1 MTLAVDSMV
10 GAYRI
15 TGSIGEGAM
24 GQVYRAVDERI
35 GRAVAIK
42 VLPRT
47 FSSDPDRL
55 RRFEQEARAAGMLNH
70 PNLLTLFEFGSHD
83 GAPFMVAELL
93 EGETLRAALAK
104 GPMRASLAVEIA
116 CAIAEGLAAA
126 HDRGIVHRDLKPEN
140 VFITHEGRVK
150 ILDFGLAKFVLEGTS
165 QHDDTA
171 EWTAAS
177 TSGVVVGTAGYMAPE
192 QIRGQTIDGRADI
205 FSLGVILYEM
215 LSGLRA
221 FRKDSA
227 VETMN
232 AILVEDPKPLG
243 DLVPDASP
251 SLVRIVGRCLHKN
264 RDQRYQSARD
274 LSFSLAAFTSTSST
288 EVLRG
293 APLRVSRRWW
303 QILIAAATAL
313 MLFAIG
319 FFLGGRR
326 NERSPAAPPVVR
338 YLTFSGR
345 DWGPAASPDGR
356 TVAFTSTRDGT
367 SRIWIKQI
375 ADGSEA
381 ALTKG
386 PDLFPR
392 FSPDGSSVLFTRLE
406 GTQTSVWRAA
416 VVGNEPR
423 RIIGG
428 ARDGDFSPDGTRIA
442 FLRRN
447 AAASRQVSW
456 ELWIAATDGSSARR
470 IHTTNEPQ
478 LHSPRWS
485 PDGKELALIAEGDQV
500 TARILLVS
508 VEDGRH
514 RYVAPAQARGVLT
527 AAAWNRAGELV
538 YSMSD
543 VSASQSRG
551 AGGSIY
557 AHDVRS
563 GDTRNLLSVP
573 VTGRYVDVAAGRIFL
588 DFNSSNQ
595 NLRESPIGAAD
606 RDGRWLTH
614 GRSSDRQPVYSA
626 DGKQVVFSS
635 DRGGNLDLWSISRD
649 TAAIVRI
656 TDDPTD
662 DWDPGFTADGK
673 QLLWSSN
680 RSGHFEI
687 WTASPDGS
695 DARQLSNDG
704 ADAENPTATAD
715 GQWIVY
721 TSFHPEK
728 RGLWR
733 MRRDGSEATRIVPG
747 RCLNPEVSPDGAYVA
762 YHTDELNVRARIHVA
777 RVRDGSHTA
786 FDVDVPAPV
795 GASIGRTRWM
805 PDGKAIAFIAPDER
819 GRLGIYTQAF
829 DPLRNLPESRRALT
843 GFDRDDPSESF
854 GIARDGSA
862 MTVSIVDQVSGVMVV
877 DGAIARR

>member
-15 TGSIGEGAM
+15 TGAIGEGGM
-24 GQVYRAVDERI
+24 GQVYRAVDSRI
-35 GRAVAIK
+35 GRAVAVK

-70 PNLLTLFEFGSHD
+70 PNLLTLFEFGSHE

-93 EGETLRAALAK
+93 EGETLRAALMR
-104 GPMRASLAVEIA
+104 GPMRASLAIEIA
-116 CAIAEGLAAA
+116 CAVSEGLAAA

-140 VFITHEGRVK
+140 IFLTVDGRVK
-150 ILDFGLAKFVLEGTS
+150 ILDFGLAKLVSEGVA
-165 QHDDTA
+165 QNDDTA
-171 EWTAAS
+171 EWGFAS
-177 TSGVVVGTAGYMAPE
+177 TSGLVVGTAGYMAPE
-192 QIRGQTIDGRADI
+192 QVRGQTIDARADI
-205 FSLGVILYEM
+205 FALGVILYEM
-215 LSGLRA
+215 LSGVRA
-221 FRKDSA
+221 FRKSSA

-232 AILVEDPKPLG
+232 AILAEDPKPLA

-251 SLVRIVGRCLHKN
+251 SLVRIVGRCLQKN

-274 LSFSLAAFTSTSST
+274 LAFSLASFSSTTSTEIIRS
-288 EVLRG
+288 
-293 APLRVSRRWW
+293 PLRVDRRWW
-303 QILIAAATAL
+303 RMLAATLAGGAL
-313 MLFAIG
+313 LAIG
-319 FFLGGRR
+319 YLLGMT
-326 NERSPAAPPVVR
+326 RSELSPGSPPVVR

-345 DWGPAASPDGR
+345 DWGPVSSPDGR

-381 ALTKG
+381 ALTNG

-392 FSPDGSSVLFTRLE
+392 FSADGATVLFTRLE
-406 GTQTSVWRAA
+406 GSQTSLWRAA

-423 RIIGG
+423 RIIGN

-442 FLRRN
+442 FLRRT
-447 AAASRQVSW
+447 AGSQQVSW
-456 ELWIAATDGSSARR
+456 ELWIAAADGSSARR
-470 IHTTNEPQ
+470 VHATKEPQ

-485 PDGKELALIAEGDQV
+485 PDGRELALIAEGDQV
-500 TARILLVS
+500 TARILLVT
-508 VEDGRH
+508 VDDGKH

-527 AAAWNRAGELV
+527 AAAWSRLGELV

-557 AHDVRS
+557 SHDLRS
-563 GDTRNLLSVP
+563 GATRKLLSVP

-595 NLRESPIGAAD
+595 NLRESAIGAAD

-626 DGKQVVFSS
+626 DGKLVVFSS
-635 DRGGNLDLWSISRD
+635 DRGGNLDLWSINRETS
-649 TAAIVRI
+649 AITRV

-680 RSGHFEI
+680 RSGNFEI
-687 WTASPDGS
+687 WIASPDGS

-728 RGLWR
+728 RGIWR

-747 RCLNPEVSPDGAYVA
+747 RCLNPEVSPDGTYVA
-762 YHTDELNVRARIHVA
+762 YHTDELNVSARIRVA
-777 RVRDGSHTA
+777 RVSDGSETA
-786 FDVDVPAPV
+786 FQVDVRAPF

-805 PDGKAIAFIAPDER
+805 PDGTAIAFIAPDAR
-819 GRLGIYTQAF
+819 GRLGIFTQAF
-829 DPLRNLPESRRALT
+829 DP
-843 GFDRDDPSESF
+843 
-854 GIARDGSA
+854 
-862 MTVSIVDQVSGVMVV
+862 
-877 DGAIARR
+877 

>member
-10 GAYRI
+10 GAYRV

-24 GQVYRAVDERI
+24 GQVYRAVDTRI
-35 GRAVAIK
+35 GRPVAIK

-55 RRFEQEARAAGMLNH
+55 RRFEQEARAAGKLNH
-70 PNLLTLFEFGSHD
+70 PNLLTLFEFGTHD

-93 EGETLRAALAK
+93 EGETLRVALGQ
-104 GPMRASLAVEIA
+104 GPMRASLAIEIA
-116 CAIAEGLAAA
+116 TAIAEGLAAA

-140 VFITHEGRVK
+140 IFLTTEGRVK
-150 ILDFGLAKFVLEGTS
+150 ILDFGLAKLVADGGS
-165 QHDDTA
+165 QNDDTA
-171 EWTAAS
+171 EWGSAS

-192 QIRGQTIDGRADI
+192 QVRGQTIDPRADI
-205 FSLGVILYEM
+205 FALGVILYEM
-215 LSGLRA
+215 LSGARA
-221 FRKDSA
+221 FRKPSG

-232 AILVEDPKPLG
+232 AILVEDPKPLNE
-243 DLVPDASP
+243 LVPDVSP
-251 SLVRIVGRCLHKN
+251 TLMRIVGRCLHKN

-274 LSFSLAAFTSTSST
+274 LAFSLASLTSTSST
-288 EVLRG
+288 EIMRES
-293 APLRVSRRWW
+293 PLRMARRSWRV
-303 QILIAAATAL
+303 IAAAMIAL
-313 MLFAIG
+313 ALFALG
-319 FFLGGRR
+319 FLLGRK
-326 NERSPAAPPVVR
+326 RSGDAASPPVVR

-345 DWGPAASPDGR
+345 DWGPAASPDGK

-367 SRIWIKQI
+367 SRIWVKQI

-392 FSPDGSSVLFTRLE
+392 FSPDGSTVLFTRLE
-406 GTQTSVWRAA
+406 GTQTSLWRVA
-416 VVGNEPR
+416 VVGSEPR
-423 RIIGG
+423 RIIGA
-428 ARDGDFSPDGTRIA
+428 ARDGAFSPDGTRIA

-447 AAASRQVSW
+447 AAVTQVAW
-456 ELWIAATDGSSARR
+456 ELWTAATDGSTARR
-470 IHTTNEPQ
+470 LHATNEPQ

-485 PDGKELALIAEGDQV
+485 PDGKQIAMIAEGDQV
-500 TARILLVS
+500 TARILLIS
-508 VEDGRH
+508 TDDGKR
-514 RYVAPAQARGVLT
+514 RVVTPAQARGVLT
-527 AAAWNRAGELV
+527 AAAWSRNGELV

-557 AHDVRS
+557 SHDLRS
-563 GDTRNLLSVP
+563 GATRKLLSVP
-573 VTGRYVDVAAGRIFL
+573 VTGRYVDVAMGRIFL

-595 NLRESPIGAAD
+595 NLRESAVGAAD
-606 RDGRWLTH
+606 RDARWLTH

-626 DGKQVVFSS
+626 DGKRVVFSS
-635 DRGGNLDLWSISRD
+635 DRGGNLDLWSISRE
-649 TAAIVRI
+649 TSAIVRI

-680 RSGHFEI
+680 RSGNFEI
-687 WTASPDGS
+687 WAASPDGS

-704 ADAENPTATAD
+704 LDAENPTATAD

-721 TSFHPEK
+721 TSFHPDK
-728 RGLWR
+728 RGIWR
-733 MRRDGSEATRIVPG
+733 MRPDGSEATRIVPG

-762 YHTDELNVRARIHVA
+762 YHTDELNVSARIRVA

-786 FDVDVPAPV
+786 FQVEVRAPF

-805 PDGKAIAFIAPDER
+805 PDGKAVAFIAPDDR
-819 GRLGIYTQAF
+819 GRLGIFTQAF
-829 DPLRNLPESRRALT
+829 DPDRNLPESRRALT

-862 MTVSIVDQVSGVMVV
+862 MTVSVVDQVSGIMVV
-877 DGAIARR
+877 DGAIAPR

>member
-15 TGSIGEGAM
+15 TGSIGEGGM
-24 GQVYRAVDERI
+24 GQVYRAVDSRI
-35 GRAVAIK
+35 GRAVAVK

-47 FSSDPDRL
+47 FASDPDRL

-70 PNLLTLFEFGSHD
+70 PNILTLFEFGSHE

-93 EGETLRAALAK
+93 EGETLRAALGK
-104 GPMRASLAVEIA
+104 GPLRASLAIEIA
-116 CAIAEGLAAA
+116 MAVAEGLAAA

-140 VFITHEGRVK
+140 VFITTDGRVK
-150 ILDFGLAKFVLEGTS
+150 ILDFGLAKLVTEGVT
-165 QHDDTA
+165 QNDDTA
-171 EWTAAS
+171 EWGFAS

-192 QIRGQTIDGRADI
+192 QVRGQTIDARADI
-205 FSLGVILYEM
+205 FALGVILYEM
-215 LSGLRA
+215 LSGMRA
-221 FRKDSA
+221 FRKSSA
-227 VETMN
+227 IETMN
-232 AILVEDPKPLG
+232 AILVEDPKPLS

-274 LSFSLAAFTSTSST
+274 LAFSLGAFSSTSSA
-288 EVLRG
+288 EL
-293 APLRVSRRWW
+293 LRVSPPRVARRWW
-303 QILIAAATAL
+303 WMLIAVLATLA
-313 MLFAIG
+313 LFAAG
-319 FFLGGRR
+319 FLLGRKR
-326 NERSPAAPPVVR
+326 SELSPASPPVVR

-392 FSPDGSSVLFTRLE
+392 FSPDGSTVLFTRLE
-406 GTQTSVWRAA
+406 GTQTSLWRVA
-416 VVGNEPR
+416 VVGSEPR
-423 RIIGG
+423 RIIGA
-428 ARDGDFSPDGTRIA
+428 ARDGDFSPDGTRVA

-447 AAASRQVSW
+447 AASQQTLW

-470 IHTTNEPQ
+470 IHATTEPQ

-508 VEDGRH
+508 AENGQH
-514 RYVAPAQARGVLT
+514 RYVAAAQARGVLT
-527 AAAWNRAGELV
+527 AAAWSRAGELV

-557 AHDVRS
+557 AHDIRT
-563 GDTRNLLSVP
+563 GATRKLLSVP
-573 VTGRYVDVAAGRIFL
+573 VTGRYVDVATGRIFL

-595 NLRESPIGAAD
+595 NLRESAVGAAD
-606 RDGRWLTH
+606 RDARWLTH

-626 DGKQVVFSS
+626 DGKHVVFSS
-635 DRGGNLDLWSISRD
+635 DRGGNLDLWSISRE

-695 DARQLSNDG
+695 DARQLSDDG

-715 GQWIVY
+715 GQWVVY
-721 TSFHPEK
+721 TSFHPDK
-728 RGLWR
+728 RGIWR
-733 MRRDGSEATRIVPG
+733 MRLDGSEATRIVSG
-747 RCLNPEVSPDGAYVA
+747 RCLNPEVSPDGTYVA
-762 YHTDELNVRARIHVA
+762 YHTDQLNVSARIRVA
-777 RVRDGSHTA
+777 RVQDGSHTA
-786 FDVDVPAPV
+786 FHVEVRAPF

-877 DGAIARR
+877 DGAISQR